1 MLRKLTVIFLSQSKS
16 LQLSKIKRIN
26 LKIPYPRLRSVKK
39 IIIIEPDSEWFLMF
53 LSFRKIEDIVLGNR
67 TL

>member
-1 MLRKLTVIFLSQSKS
+1 MLRKLAVIFLSQSKS
-16 LQLSKIKRIN
+16 LQLRKIKRIN